1 MGIKASKLSKSFSGR
16 KVVNGIDLSL
26 EKGEVVGLFGP
37 NGAGKTTT
45 FYMLLG
51 LEVPDSGVIEVDGR
65 DATLLQVH
73 TRAQLGIGYLAQE
86 PSIFRRMSVR
96 ANIASVLE
104 TMHLGKAEIR
114 RRTDALMREFDL
126 DRIAR
131 QMGYTLSGG
140 ERRRV
145 EIARAVAT
153 EPSYLLLDE
162 PFTGVDPIAV
172 IEIQGIIRRLKER
185 GLGVLITDHN
195 VRDTLAITD
204 RGYIMYTGDILV
216 SGTPEEIAADP
227 LARRFY
233 LGDAFNL

>member
-1 MGIKASKLSKSFSGR
+1 MGIRATKLSKSFSGR
-16 KVVNGIDLSL
+16 KVVNGIDLAL

-51 LEVPDSGVIEVDGR
+51 LEVPDSGMIEVDGK

-96 ANIASVLE
+96 GNIASVLE
-104 TMHLGKAEIR
+104 TMKLGKKEAHRRAEE
-114 RRTDALMREFDL
+114 LMREFDL

-172 IEIQGIIRRLKER
+172 IEIQGIIRRLKAR

>member
-1 MGIKASKLSKSFSGR
+1 MGIRASKLSKSFSGR
-16 KVVNGIDLSL
+16 KVVNGIDLKL

-51 LEVPDSGVIEVDGR
+51 LEVPDSGTIDVDGR

-104 TMHLGKAEIR
+104 TMQLGKKEVQ
-114 RRTDALMREFDL
+114 RRTDELMREFDL

-172 IEIQGIIRRLKER
+172 IEIQGIIRRLKAR

-216 SGTPEEIAADP
+216 SGSPEEIAADP

>member
-104 TMHLGKAEIR
+104 TMHLGKGEIR
-114 RRTDALMREFDL
+114 RRTEELMREFDL

-233 LGDAFNL
+233 LGEAFNL

>member
-1 MGIKASKLSKSFSGR
+1 MGIRASKLTKSFSGR

-26 EKGEVVGLFGP
+26 QKGEVVGLFGP

-51 LEVPDSGVIEVDGR
+51 LEVPDSGIIEVDGR

-96 ANIASVLE
+96 ANVASVLE
-104 TMHLGKAEIR
+104 TMHLGKKEAR
-114 RRTDALMREFDL
+114 RRGDELMREFDL

-172 IEIQGIIRRLKER
+172 IEIQGIIRRLKQR

>member
-1 MGIKASKLSKSFSGR
+1 MGISASGLTKSFSGR
-16 KVVNGIDLSL
+16 KVVDGVDFNL

-51 LEVPDSGVIEVDGR
+51 LEPPDSGRIEVDGR
-65 DATLLQVH
+65 DATSMPVH
-73 TRAQLGIGYLAQE
+73 MRAQLGIGYLAQE
-86 PSIFRRMSVR
+86 PSIFRRMSVE
-96 ANIASVLE
+96 ANIVSILE
-104 TMHLGKAEIR
+104 TMKMPRRSIKEKADELMQSFNLGKV
-114 RRTDALMREFDL
+114 
-126 DRIAR
+126 AR

-153 EPSYLLLDE
+153 SPSYLLLDE
-162 PFTGVDPIAV
+162 PFTGVDPLAV
-172 IEIQGIIRRLKER
+172 LEIQGIVRKLKSN

-195 VRDTLAITD
+195 VRDTMAITD
-204 RGYIMYTGDILV
+204 RGYIMYTGNILV
-216 SGTPEEIAADP
+216 SGSPEQLAADP

-233 LGDAFNL
+233 LGEEFDL

>member
-1 MGIKASKLSKSFSGR
+1 MGIRASKLTKSFSGR

-26 EKGEVVGLFGP
+26 QKGEVVGLFGP

-51 LEVPDSGVIEVDGR
+51 LEVPDSGIIEVDGR

-96 ANIASVLE
+96 ANVASVLE
-104 TMHLGKAEIR
+104 TMHLGKKEAR
-114 RRTDALMREFDL
+114 RRADELMREFDL

-172 IEIQGIIRRLKER
+172 IEIQGIIRRLKQR

>member
-104 TMHLGKAEIR
+104 TMHLGKGEIR
-114 RRTDALMREFDL
+114 RRTEELMREFDL

-227 LARRFY
+227 LAGRFY
-233 LGDAFNL
+233 LGEAFNL